1 MSEIKFTGLYNS
13 IGLEKE
19 HIIYS
24 GLNFKNYLEVYE
36 MEKNSFICIDLG
48 ASNTRYCCD
57 DGVIHWMPNNVAEIQ
72 PETNTRI
79 DLWETDNLQEKI
91 YQHLDLTIEKVDGAT
106 DFFPARV
113 LIGKVADRYTSVSE
127 KPSGMENKH
136 TQKVNYINAIAATA
150 ISRWDSE
157 SVEDVYMYLAL
168 PPVEAR
174 SAYDYVS
181 EQFCGEFK
189 VTFNMLNKTV
199 RFKIVQLSCMEESY
213 AALTTFFF
221 ANGKMTDKAR
231 TYGRGNVLSLDIGAS
246 TTDLA
251 ATQNMQYFER
261 TGKTIKI
268 GGNVVRDYVIDE
280 VMAQKNIDL
289 NIEGAELAVA
299 EGRVQAGMA
308 FIDVGDIVASA
319 KRAFAE
325 QIVNNMQTYFKNIN
339 IPIQNFMA
347 IVVSGG
353 GSMAGKYYD
362 MDGTEHKTS
371 ESMAYYITER
381 LKKVCS
387 TVAVEYI
394 DDNPRMANIKGL
406 VHKAIFD
413 KAKREREAAQA

>member
-1 MSEIKFTGLYNS
+1 
-13 IGLEKE
+13 
-19 HIIYS
+19 
-24 GLNFKNYLEVYE
+24 
-36 MEKNSFICIDLG
+36 
-48 ASNTRYCCD
+48 
-57 DGVIHWMPNNVAEIQ
+57 
-72 PETNTRI
+72 
-79 DLWETDNLQEKI
+79 
-91 YQHLDLTIEKVDGAT
+91 
-106 DFFPARV
+106 
-113 LIGKVADRYTSVSE
+113 
-127 KPSGMENKH
+127 
-136 TQKVNYINAIAATA
+136 
-150 ISRWDSE
+150 
-157 SVEDVYMYLAL
+157 
-168 PPVEAR
+168 
-174 SAYDYVS
+174 
-181 EQFCGEFK
+181 
-189 VTFNMLNKTV
+189 
-199 RFKIVQLSCMEESY
+199 
-213 AALTTFFF
+213 
-221 ANGKMTDKAR
+221 
-231 TYGRGNVLSLDIGAS
+231 
-246 TTDLA
+246 
-251 ATQNMQYFER
+251 MQYFER